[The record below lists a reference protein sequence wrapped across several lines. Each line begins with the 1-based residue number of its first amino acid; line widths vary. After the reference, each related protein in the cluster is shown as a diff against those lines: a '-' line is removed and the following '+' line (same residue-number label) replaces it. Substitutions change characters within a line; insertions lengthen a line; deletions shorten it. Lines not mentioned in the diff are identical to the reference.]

1 MAWNEPGGNGPK
13 DPWGNNDRGNN
24 SGNNDRGNNRGPNNN
39 RGGNQPPDL
48 DEAIQQL
55 MKKLNGLFG
64 GNGGGNNR
72 KNQNNGAGGMF
83 GIAAAILVVML
94 GFNTFYTLD
103 EQERGVVLRLGE
115 YLKTEQP
122 GLQWKIPLLD
132 QVIPVNTTKVR
143 EAEIKERMLTE
154 DENIVEVE
162 LNAQYRVVDP
172 VAFALRVEAPER
184 TLLSAAESALRHE
197 VGSTAMDPILTTG
210 RAELAEKVQLRLQD
224 YLERYA
230 TGMVLTNVNIKDARP
245 PAQVKAAFDDVQKA
259 KQDKER
265 FINESEAYANSIV
278 PEARGRAQRQLEEAS
293 AYKERIIARAEGE
306 AARFDNLYSEYK
318 KAPKVTRER
327 LYIESVT
334 EVYNNASKVMV
345 DVDGGNNMMYL
356 PLDQIIKNMP
366 AQANTSGAISD
377 NDISRLTDRVLNEVR
392 ARQNSSSS
400 SRRGEGR

>member
-13 DPWGNNDRGNN
+13 DPWGNNDRGGRDN
-24 SGNNDRGNNRGPNNN
+24 NNRGNNN

-48 DEAIQQL
+48 DEALKQL
-55 MKKLNGLFG
+55 LDKLNGMFG
-64 GNGGGNNR
+64 GGGNNNR
-72 KNQNNGAGGMF
+72 NSNNQGSGAGGMF
-83 GIAAAILVVML
+83 GIAAAVLVVML
-94 GFNTFYTLD
+94 GFNAVYTLD

-115 YLKTEQP
+115 YLKTEQL
-122 GLQWKIPLLD
+122 GLRFKIPLID
-132 QVIPVNTTKVR
+132 KVIPVNTTKVR

-172 VAFALRVEAPER
+172 VSFALRVEAPER

-197 VGSTAMDPILTTG
+197 VGSTEMDPILTTG

-224 YLERYA
+224 YLERYQ

-327 LYIESVT
+327 LYIESIT

-366 AQANTSGAISD
+366 AQNKTNAISD

>member
-13 DPWGNNDRGNN
+13 DPWGNNDRGGRDN
-24 SGNNDRGNNRGPNNN
+24 NNRGNNN

-48 DEAIQQL
+48 DEALKQL
-55 MKKLNGLFG
+55 LDKLNGMFG
-64 GNGGGNNR
+64 GGGNNNR
-72 KNQNNGAGGMF
+72 NSNNQGSGAGGMF
-83 GIAAAILVVML
+83 GIAAAVLVVML
-94 GFNTFYTLD
+94 GFNAVYTLD

-122 GLQWKIPLLD
+122 GLRFKIPLID
-132 QVIPVNTTKVR
+132 KVIPVNTTKVR

-172 VAFALRVEAPER
+172 VSFALRVEAPER

-197 VGSTAMDPILTTG
+197 VGSTEMDPILTTG

-224 YLERYA
+224 YLERYQ

-327 LYIESVT
+327 LYIESIT

-366 AQANTSGAISD
+366 AQNKTNAISD

>member
-13 DPWGNNDRGNN
+13 DPWGNNNR
-24 SGNNDRGNNRGPNNN
+24 GNNDRGNNN

-48 DEAIQQL
+48 DEALQQL
-55 MKKLNGLFG
+55 LKKLNGLFG

-72 KNQNNGAGGMF
+72 NNKQGNGAGGMF
-83 GIAAAILVVML
+83 GIAAVIVVVML
-94 GFNTFYTLD
+94 VFNSVYTLD

-122 GLQWKIPLLD
+122 GLRFKIPLID

-162 LNAQYRVVDP
+162 LNTQYRVLDP
-172 VAFALRVEAPER
+172 IAFALRVESPER
-184 TLLSAAESALRHE
+184 TMLSAAESALRHE
-197 VGSTAMDPILTTG
+197 VGSTAMDPILTVG
-210 RAELAEKVQLRLQD
+210 RAELAEKVKLRLQD
-224 YLERYA
+224 YLDRYS
-230 TGMVLTNVNIKDARP
+230 TGMELTNVNIKDARP

-265 FINESEAYANSIV
+265 FINEADSYANSIE
-278 PEARGRAQRQLEEAS
+278 PEARGRAQRQLEEAR

-306 AARFDNLYSEYK
+306 AARFENLYNEYR
-318 KAPKVTRER
+318 KAPEVTRER
-327 LYIESVT
+327 LYIETIT
-334 EVYNNASKVMV
+334 EVYNKASKVMV

-366 AQANTSGAISD
+366 APAATSGGISD
-377 NDISRLTDRVLNEVR
+377 NDIARLTDRVLNEVR
-392 ARQNSSSS
+392 ARQNTSNS